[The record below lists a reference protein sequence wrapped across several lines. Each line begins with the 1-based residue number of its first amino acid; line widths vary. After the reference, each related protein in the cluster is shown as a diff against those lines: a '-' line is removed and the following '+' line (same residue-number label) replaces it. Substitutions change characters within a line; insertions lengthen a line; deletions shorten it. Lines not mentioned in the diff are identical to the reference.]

1 MKEFRYR
8 VALGD
13 GKKGMPDIWIE
24 LAAQIVQLREKFMD
38 YPCRIAA
45 LLELS
50 MRKAE
55 DECELRFSVYESFA
69 LGIDPCRNDLR
80 RDRSGRDQTCTI
92 KHQFAHAVPHWIN
105 RVLIVWIKF
114 ECLASLFLV
123 ARCRQILLTLTAGVL
138 R

>member
-8 VALGD
+8 VVLGD

-24 LAAQIVQLREKFMD
+24 LATQIVQLREKFVD

-50 MRKAE
+50 MREAE

-69 LGIDPCRNDLR
+69 LGIDPCRNELC
-80 RDRSGRDQTCTI
+80 RDRFRRNQTCAI
-92 KHQFAHAVPHWIN
+92 EHQFAHPHPQ
-105 RVLIVWIKF
+105 
-114 ECLASLFLV
+114 LV
-123 ARCRQILLTLTAGVL
+123 NKVLTAMNKI
-138 R
+138 